1 MFAAHLKT
9 QKTSTA
15 KMIDYSIYKGNLN
28 DIRFNKKTVIN
39 TINQYSYMVAEND
52 NEFKTALLA
61 SDILLP
67 DGVGV
72 TAAMKVLSNEN
83 VKKIAGADIHVHI
96 LEKLNASGGR
106 VFYFGSSEN
115 TLSLIEKRLAEEY
128 PNITVKT
135 LSPPF
140 KETFTQAES
149 LSFVATINSFDPDAL
164 FIGMTAPKQEKWA
177 TKYKDELDA
186 KIICSIGAVFDF
198 YAGTINRPGD
208 FWIDMGLEWMVRLAQ
223 NPKRM
228 AKRYL
233 YYGPAFIRD
242 IFKLKMMTQLILQK
256 QIIINTGHKF
266 KYIFPN
272 YKVQS

>member
-1 MFAAHLKT
+1 MFTATLKA
-9 QKTSTA
+9 KRSLTA
-15 KMIDYSIYKGNLN
+15 KMLDYSIYKGNLN
-28 DIRFNKKTVIN
+28 DLRFDKKTVIN

-52 NEFKTALLA
+52 SVFKTALLA
-61 SDILLP
+61 SDVLLP

-72 TAAMKVLSNEN
+72 TAAMKVLSNED

-96 LEKLNASGGR
+96 LQQLNKTGGKA
-106 VFYFGSSEN
+106 FYFGSSDN
-115 TLSLIEKRLAEEY
+115 TLGLIKKRLAKEY
-128 PNITVKT
+128 PNIAVET

-140 KETFTQAES
+140 KPTFTDAEN
-149 LSFVATINSFDPDAL
+149 LEFVATINRFNPDAL

-177 TKYKDELDA
+177 TQFKDEIDT

-198 YAGTINRPGD
+198 YAGTINRPDD
-208 FWIDMGLEWMVRLAQ
+208 FWIDMKLEWLVRLAQ

-242 IFKLKMMTQLILQK
+242 IFKLKLFNGTNLQK
-256 QIIINTGHKF
+256 EILAHENVLKNHVYHNLKADA
-266 KYIFPN
+266 
-272 YKVQS
+272 

>member
-1 MFAAHLKT
+1 MFAATLKT
-9 QKTSTA
+9 QKSSTA

-52 NEFKTALLA
+52 NEFKSALLA

-67 DGVGV
+67 DGIGV

-96 LEKLNASGGR
+96 LEKLNATSGR

-140 KETFTQAES
+140 KDNFTQAES
-149 LSFVATINSFDPDAL
+149 LNFVATINNFNPDAL

-177 TKYKDELDA
+177 TKYKDELDVQ
-186 KIICSIGAVFDF
+186 IICSIGAVFDF
-198 YAGTINRPGD
+198 YAGTINRPND

-256 QIIINTGHKF
+256 QIIINKAHKF
-266 KYIFPN
+266 DYIFPN

>member
-1 MFAAHLKT
+1 MFAATLKT
-9 QKTSTA
+9 QKSSTA
-15 KMIDYSIYKGNLN
+15 KMIDYSIYKGSLN
-28 DIRFNKKTVIN
+28 EIRFNKKTVIN

-52 NEFKTALLA
+52 NEFKSALLA

-115 TLSLIEKRLAEEY
+115 TLSLIEKRLAKEY

-140 KETFTQAES
+140 KDTFTQSES
-149 LSFVATINSFDPDAL
+149 LAFVATINSFNPDAL

-242 IFKLKMMTQLILQK
+242 IFKLKMMTQLVLQK
-256 QIIINTGHKF
+256 QIIINKAHKF
-266 KYIFPN
+266 EYIFPK

>member
-1 MFAAHLKT
+1 MFAATLKT
-9 QKTSTA
+9 QKSSTA

-52 NEFKTALLA
+52 NEFKSALLA

-72 TAAMKVLSNEN
+72 TAAMKVLNNEN
-83 VKKIAGADIHVHI
+83 VKKIAGADIHIYI
-96 LEKLNASGGR
+96 LEKLNATGGR

-115 TLSLIEKRLAEEY
+115 TLSLIEKRLAKEY

-140 KETFTQAES
+140 KDNFTQSES
-149 LSFVATINSFDPDAL
+149 LSFVATINSFNPDAL

-177 TKYKDELDA
+177 TKYKNELDA

-208 FWIDMGLEWMVRLAQ
+208 FWIDMGLEWLGRLAQ

-242 IFKLKMMTQLILQK
+242 IFKLKMMTQLVLQK
-256 QIIINTGHKF
+256 QIIINKAHKF
-266 KYIFPN
+266 HYIFPN
-272 YKVQS
+272 YKVQ

>member
-1 MFAAHLKT
+1 MFAATLKT
-9 QKTSTA
+9 QKSSTA

-52 NEFKTALLA
+52 NEFKSALLA

-83 VKKIAGADIHVHI
+83 VKKIAGADIHIHI
-96 LEKLNASGGR
+96 LEKLNASSGR

-115 TLSLIEKRLAEEY
+115 TLSLIEKRLAREY

-140 KETFTQAES
+140 KDNFTQAES
-149 LSFVATINSFDPDAL
+149 LGFVATINSFNPDAL

-177 TKYKDELDA
+177 TRYKDELDA

-242 IFKLKMMTQLILQK
+242 IFKLKLMTQLVLQK
-256 QIIINTGHKF
+256 QIIINKAHKF
-266 KYIFPN
+266 EYIFPK
-272 YKVQS
+272 YKIQ

>member
-1 MFAAHLKT
+1 MFAATLKT
-9 QKTSTA
+9 QKSSTA

-52 NEFKTALLA
+52 NEFKSALLA

-83 VKKIAGADIHVHI
+83 VKKIAGADLHIHI
-96 LEKLNASGGR
+96 LQKLNKSGGR
-106 VFYFGSSEN
+106 VFYFGSTEN

-140 KETFTQAES
+140 KDNFTQAES
-149 LSFVATINSFDPDAL
+149 LSFVATINSFNPDAL

-177 TKYKDELDA
+177 TKYKGELDA

-256 QIIINTGHKF
+256 QIIINKAHRF
-266 KYIFPN
+266 EYIFPN
-272 YKVQS
+272 YKVQ

>member
-52 NEFKTALLA
+52 NEFKSALLA

-83 VKKIAGADIHVHI
+83 VKKIAGADIHVYI

-106 VFYFGSSEN
+106 VFYLGSSEN
-115 TLSLIEKRLAEEY
+115 TLSLIEKRLADEY

-140 KETFTQAES
+140 KQNFTQAES
-149 LSFVATINSFDPDAL
+149 LAFVATINSFNPDAL

-177 TKYKDELDA
+177 AKYKDELDA

-242 IFKLKMMTQLILQK
+242 IFKLKMMTQLILQQ
-256 QIIINTGHKF
+256 QIIINKVHKF